1 MSALTVKNQ
10 RLLADPSASPSE
22 RRQPGDVGDIR
33 LSRFLIAIVE
43 DDQSVLEA
51 LESLLESAGYE
62 VLLYF
67 SAEDFLSANR
77 FQDIDCL
84 ISDIGLPGM
93 SGIELL
99 RVVHASRVDLPVI
112 IITACSEPTLVK
124 AALDAGA
131 HRAFVKPLNKADLLG
146 AIAVTP

>member
-1 MSALTVKNQ
+1 
-10 RLLADPSASPSE
+10 
-22 RRQPGDVGDIR
+22 

-67 SAEDFLSANR
+67 SAEEFLIASR
-77 FQDIDCL
+77 LQDIRCL

-93 SGIELL
+93 TGIELL
-99 RVVHASRVDLPVI
+99 QVVHASRVDLPVI
-112 IITACSEPTLVK
+112 IITACSEATLVK

-146 AIAVTP
+146 AIAATP

>member
-1 MSALTVKNQ
+1 
-10 RLLADPSASPSE
+10 
-22 RRQPGDVGDIR
+22 
-33 LSRFLIAIVE
+33 LSGFLIAIVE
-43 DDQSVLEA
+43 DDQRVLEA

-67 SAEDFLSANR
+67 SAEDFLNTNR
-77 FQDIDCL
+77 FHDIDCL

-131 HRAFVKPLNKADLLG
+131 HRVLVKPLNKADLLG
-146 AIAVTP
+146 AIAAAP